1 MKRVLR
7 ALPTRG
13 WQNPSVPSPSQQVRV
28 VHLPPAVLD
37 ALAAGD
43 LAAANEA
50 SPVPLGPVCLDPGW
64 RQIWAV
70 RSEQVARTPDDGP
83 WVTGVVVD
91 ERTGAVVGQAGFHGQ
106 PDERGM
112 VEVGYEIDPAVR
124 RRGYARATLEALVRR
139 AAAEPGV
146 TVVRA
151 SISPDNVA
159 SNALTQSFG
168 FAQVGEQWDEE
179 DGLEILFELDPRAWV
194 EQARWEQRL
203 AEVWVSLDDVAD
215 DDPEGEEA
223 FRARVDEVV
232 AERTADDGV
241 AAFERGC
248 AFDSTGHSDRAV
260 PLYREALAAGL
271 TGVRRRR
278 AVIQLASSLR
288 NLHRS
293 PESLALL
300 LAERDNGS
308 DGLDDALAAF
318 LALTLVDV
326 GREREAL
333 TVALTALAP
342 HLPRYQRSVA
352 RYAQA
357 LVEPG

>member
-1 MKRVLR
+1 MTGQNRPVL
-7 ALPTRG
+7 
-13 WQNPSVPSPSQQVRV
+13 SSSPQVRV
-28 VHLPPAVLD
+28 IHLPAAALD

-43 LAAANEA
+43 LAAANSA
-50 SPVPLGPVCLDPGW
+50 SPVPLGPICLDPGW
-64 RQIWAV
+64 RQIWTI
-70 RSEQVARTPDDGP
+70 RSEQVAKAPDDAV

-91 ERTGAVVGQAGFHGQ
+91 ERTSTVVGQAGFHGP

-124 RRGYARATLEALVRR
+124 RRGYARAALEALVRR
-139 AAAEPGV
+139 AATEQAV

-159 SNALTQSFG
+159 SNVLTGSFG
-168 FAQVGEQWDEE
+168 FDRVGEQWDEE

-194 EQARWEQRL
+194 EQAAWEARL
-203 AEVWVSLDDVAD
+203 AQAWATLDDAD
-215 DDPEGEEA
+215 DDPAAAEA
-223 FRARVDEVV
+223 FRARVDAVV
-232 AERTADDGV
+232 VERTADDGV

-248 AFDSTGHSDRAV
+248 AFDSTGHSDQAV

-271 TGVRRRR
+271 TGVRRRW

-293 PESLALL
+293 DEALALL
-300 LAERDNGS
+300 LAEQDNGS
-308 DGLDDALAAF
+308 DGLDDAVAAF
-318 LALTLVDV
+318 LALALVDA
-326 GREREAL
+326 GQEREAVR
-333 TVALTALAP
+333 VALTALAP
-342 HLPRYQRSVA
+342 HLPRYQRSLA

-357 LVEPG
+357 LVEPV